1 MFEFNSYFEPLNQG
15 IYSNKERWSI
25 TQLGSLIDT
34 HTQDNFP
41 DIEIADIVLFNI
53 KEYEGSNNT
62 SDEVD
67 CKVRD
72 ELYQLHFERPPKIV
86 DLGNLILMPTRK
98 ESFKIIENI
107 CVELFKKGIIPCII
121 GGGQDISYA
130 VYKSYVAIKK
140 IMTLCCV
147 DKSFDIGLQEDKLA
161 SFSFLGKIIG
171 YKPNHL
177 FHYSN
182 IGYQS
187 FYVSPLAVEM
197 LESMNFDT
205 YRLGYIKS
213 NMHQLEP
220 IMRNTDFISFDISSI
235 QYTYANANVYSS
247 PNGLTGEDA
256 CKIMRYAGIS
266 DKLTSIGIFEYNQVL
281 DNNNQTAK
289 LIAQMI
295 WYFLE
300 GYIKRKNEIN
310 PDIKHCTKYTVAF
323 EDGKNE
329 IVFYKS
335 NHSGRWWMGV
345 PFQSENKSSAN
356 NYFVACAY
364 QDYEQANK
372 GEIPERWMKT
382 FKKLD

>member
-1 MFEFNSYFEPLNQG
+1 MIDFNSYFDPLNQG
-15 IYSNKERWSI
+15 IYSNKERWSL
-25 TQLGSLIDT
+25 TQLGRSIDS

-41 DIEIADIVLFNI
+41 DLNIVDIAIFNV
-53 KEYEGSNNT
+53 KEYEGSNNIT
-62 SDEVD
+62 DNND

-72 ELYQLHFERPPKIV
+72 SLYQLHFDNAPKIV

-98 ESFKIIENI
+98 ESFKIIEAI
-107 CVELFKKGIIPCII
+107 CIELFTRGIIPCII

-130 VYKSYVAIKK
+130 VYKAYVGMKK
-140 IMTLCCV
+140 IITFCCV
-147 DKSFDIGLQEDKLA
+147 DKSFDIGMEEDQLA

-171 YKPNHL
+171 YTPNHL

-187 FYVSPLAVEM
+187 FYVSPMAIEM

-205 YRLGYIKS
+205 YRLGYIRS
-213 NMHQLEP
+213 NMNELEP
-220 IMRNTDFISFDISSI
+220 IMRNTDFISFDISAI
-235 QYTYANANVYSS
+235 QYAYASANVYAS
-247 PNGLTGEDA
+247 PNGLAGEDA

-266 DKLTSIGIFEYNQVL
+266 DKLTSVGIFEYNQNL
-281 DNNNQTAK
+281 DKDNQTAK
-289 LIAQMI
+289 LISQMI

-310 PDIKHCTKYTVAF
+310 PNIKDCTKYTVAF
-323 EDGKNE
+323 EDEKNE
-329 IVFYKS
+329 IIFYKS
-335 NHSGRWWMGV
+335 NSSGRWWMGV
-345 PFQSENKSSAN
+345 PFQSDDNSPES
-356 NYFVACAY
+356 NYFVACSY

-372 GEIPERWMKT
+372 GEVPERWIKT